1 MEKSKEEL
9 EEVGCV
15 FNFFVKLVG
24 DATRLIT
31 KNLAKMKE
39 IFVEKGMTLDEYIQ
53 TKPGIEECEKMK
65 FLVEGSFVDEIFKGT
80 DYLSKVNLTAITKE

>member
-1 MEKSKEEL
+1 M
-9 EEVGCV
+9 

-39 IFVEKGMTLDEYIQ
+39 IFLEKGMTLDEYIK
-53 TKPGIEECEKMK
+53 TKPGME
-65 FLVEGSFVDEIFKGT
+65 
-80 DYLSKVNLTAITKE
+80 